1 MKKLIIGPGRI
12 SFPFLFKEQPPEFGG
27 KYAMTLL
34 LPPTLDTSLIVKAL
48 TQAAVEK
55 FGPDKKKWPKGMI
68 LPEAVIKNAEN
79 KSHITGYEP
88 GWKFISLK
96 SKIKPSVVDASLAKV
111 EDEKEAYA
119 GRWARVSAS
128 AYAFDTILKGVGL
141 GLHNVQ
147 LMKHDTPFSAASK
160 PSVDFDAIA
169 EEVGSADSDWVE
181 ARA

>member
-34 LPPTLDTSLIVKAL
+34 LPPTLDTSHIIKAL
-48 TQAAVEK
+48 TDAAVEK
-55 FGPDKKKWPKGMI
+55 FGSDKKKWPKGMI
-68 LPEAVIKNAEN
+68 MPEAVIKNAEN
-79 KSHITGYEP
+79 KSHIAGYEP

-96 SKIKPSVVDASLAKV
+96 SKNKPSVVDASLAKV
-111 EDEKEAYA
+111 ENDKEAYA

-147 LMKHDTPFSAASK
+147 LMKHDTPFSGVGRADT
-160 PSVDFDAIA
+160 DFDAIA
-169 EEVGSADSDWVE
+169 EEVGSPDSDWVE